1 MEDPRDRKW
10 FITIATIV
18 NSSMYRWDKLLNG
31 DLLIRP
37 RWLCCFWF
45 MVDIKLDS
53 GVYKSAN
60 TNGGH
65 QHVQIDCHSFFFCE
79 SDGPTQM
86 EQMIRSVSPNPLAI
100 FMMQRGSIWYMWFAN
115 QDFSISFFFSGY
127 PSSDQ
132 RITQETSTEKTPKCY
147 GSNRWVHRKMV
158 TRSRG
163 TPSHFFLVT

>member
-1 MEDPRDRKW
+1 MNFPFSLQKNSPDVPCFTGSEVGEEVSAGAGSTLEEPAGLRNVGGTLDQDQGFSPLDEDPRDRKW

-18 NSSMYRWDKLLNG
+18 NSSMHRWDKLLNG

-65 QHVQIDCHSFFFCE
+65 QHVQIDCHSFF
-79 SDGPTQM
+79 
-86 EQMIRSVSPNPLAI
+86 SVKVTDP
-100 FMMQRGSIWYMWFAN
+100 
-115 QDFSISFFFSGY
+115 
-127 PSSDQ
+127 
-132 RITQETSTEKTPKCY
+132 PK
-147 GSNRWVHRKMV
+147 W
-158 TRSRG
+158 SR
-163 TPSHFFLVT
+163 